1 MLSKVTKWIAIVLV
15 VCFLGM
21 LICLPLMVQD
31 GLSWFRQ
38 LTDEQFAP
46 EHLSI
51 RKGTKT
57 VRFNTYGKSLSVR
70 QSATGEAYLEIRDK
84 GTTNPCSVYL
94 SYDGET
100 AELTLASEMTGFSY
114 SQIERNLAFRLQGL
128 PAVILYIPEDMRL
141 EPGQYANWDN
151 FGVQFSNMDE
161 LNEQQKKQQLQ
172 EERQQLEEERRQLEE
187 NRLILENI
195 SEGIISGEF
204 Q

>member
-1 MLSKVTKWIAIVLV
+1 
-15 VCFLGM
+15 
-21 LICLPLMVQD
+21 
-31 GLSWFRQ
+31 
-38 LTDEQFAP
+38 
-46 EHLSI
+46 
-51 RKGTKT
+51 
-57 VRFNTYGKSLSVR
+57 
-70 QSATGEAYLEIRDK
+70 
-84 GTTNPCSVYL
+84 
-94 SYDGET
+94 
-100 AELTLASEMTGFSY
+100 MTGFSY

-161 LNEQQKKQQLQ
+161 LNEQQKNQQLQ